1 VGNDCANQSFQVRQ
15 TDGLV
20 LRRAAPPLPDNDDL
34 AAVQAFFFVKKK
46 LTINKTF
53 LT

>member
-1 VGNDCANQSFQVRQ
+1 VGNDSANQTFQ
-15 TDGLV
+15 
-20 LRRAAPPLPDNDDL
+20 AEPPLRDNHDL
-34 AAVQAFFFVKKK
+34 AAVQAFSFVKKK